1 MVFAKMYELISFNFF
16 EKMESIYNKIYTNP
30 DMKERYTDLE
40 LGLCSNLE
48 VEIEETDG
56 ILNSEGFHML
66 ENYVSYMVI
75 VNYLSSPLDERSKT
89 PPLLFVIKDKL
100 DESKLKK
107 YKVKKVFQV

>member
-48 VEIEETDG
+48 VEIE
-56 ILNSEGFHML
+56 
-66 ENYVSYMVI
+66 
-75 VNYLSSPLDERSKT
+75 
-89 PPLLFVIKDKL
+89 
-100 DESKLKK
+100 
-107 YKVKKVFQV
+107 

>member
-1 MVFAKMYELISFNFF
+1 
-16 EKMESIYNKIYTNP
+16 
-30 DMKERYTDLE
+30 
-40 LGLCSNLE
+40 
-48 VEIEETDG
+48 
-56 ILNSEGFHML
+56 ML

-107 YKVKKVFQV
+107 YKVNKVFQV

>member
-16 EKMESIYNKIYTNP
+16 EKMESIYNKMYTNP

-40 LGLCSNLE
+40 LGLCSKL
-48 VEIEETDG
+48 EIEETDG
-56 ILNSEGFHML
+56 MLNNEGFHML

-75 VNYLSSPLDERSKT
+75 VNYLSTPLEERSKT

-100 DESKLKK
+100 DDSKLKK
-107 YKVKKVFQV
+107 YKVNMAFQV

>member
-1 MVFAKMYELISFNFF
+1 M
-16 EKMESIYNKIYTNP
+16 YTNP

-40 LGLCSNLE
+40 LGLCSKL
-48 VEIEETDG
+48 EIEEKDG
-56 ILNSEGFHML
+56 ILNNEGFHML

-75 VNYLSSPLDERSKT
+75 VNYLSTPLEERSKT

-107 YKVKKVFQV
+107 YKVNKVFQV

>member
-1 MVFAKMYELISFNFF
+1 MVFEKMYELISSKFF
-16 EKMESIYNKIYTNP
+16 EKMESIYNKMYTNT

-48 VEIEETDG
+48 IEETDG
-56 ILNSEGFHML
+56 ILYNERCHML

-75 VNYLSSPLDERSKT
+75 INYLSSPLEERSKT

-100 DESKLKK
+100 DESKLKN
-107 YKVKKVFQV
+107 YKVNMAFQV

>member
-1 MVFAKMYELISFNFF
+1 M
-16 EKMESIYNKIYTNP
+16 YTNP

-40 LGLCSNLE
+40 LGLCSKL
-48 VEIEETDG
+48 EIEEKDG
-56 ILNSEGFHML
+56 ILNNEGFHML

-75 VNYLSSPLDERSKT
+75 VNYLSTPLEERSKT

-107 YKVKKVFQV
+107 YKVNMAFQV

>member
-1 MVFAKMYELISFNFF
+1 M
-16 EKMESIYNKIYTNP
+16 YTNP

-40 LGLCSNLE
+40 LGLCSKL
-48 VEIEETDG
+48 EIEEKDG
-56 ILNSEGFHML
+56 ILNNEGFHML

-75 VNYLSSPLDERSKT
+75 VNYLSTPLEERSKT

-107 YKVKKVFQV
+107 YKANKVYQV